1 MTTIRLPR
9 MLSETAGVDLVHSV
23 TGETVGAAFD
33 DLFVRFPGLGNHI
46 LDEKRQVRPHVSVFV
61 DGEQAELHT
70 GVQPGSE
77 IRVLHAVSGG

>member
-1 MTTIRLPR
+1 MSTIRLPR
-9 MLSETAGVDLVHSV
+9 LLSETAGVDMVHRV
-23 TGETVGAAFD
+23 RGENVREALD
-33 DLFVRFPGLGNHI
+33 DLFVSFPGLGNHI

-61 DGEQAELHT
+61 DGEQADLHT